1 MTTIDRLPS
10 EGELEALANGLFP
23 EYNTAECADGIEKLL
38 TQGDTSVIDRAAN
51 KAESFFNREA
61 ADVSRYEPT
70 SFLSEIN
77 RLDGYARA
85 AEEVLNEASD
95 VNADEFYPETSPLD
109 GFAPVGTASY
119 TLPFTDITSAAQI
132 SENELH
138 KPKYSLDENDLNKV
152 VSELDGFGVYRKEKA
167 PVQPK
172 ASGYSPVVVSQAQSG
187 NTAAPKSRENNSESG
202 NFRQSNNNSI
212 IVGTKTLEQIRRDF
226 PILGERINGHDL
238 VWLDNGAT
246 TQRPQQVIDRLTEYY
261 THENSNVHRGAHT
274 LAARST
280 DTYEG
285 ARQTVADF
293 IGAPDKN
300 NIVFVR
306 GTTEGINLV
315 ANAFVKQYLHEG
327 DEIIVTLLEHH
338 ANIVPWQLIAQETG
352 AVIKV
357 APVDRS
363 GQIILSEY
371 EKLFTKRTKFVSA
384 THVSNVLGTITPV
397 AELISIAHAHGVRIL
412 IDGAQSVAHI
422 PVNVTALDADFFV
435 FSGHKIFAPT
445 GIGVVYGK
453 KDLLEAARPYQGGGN
468 MIADVTF
475 ERTIYNPAPNK
486 FEAGTASIADAVGL
500 GAALEYLNSIGMPEI
515 SRYEHELVSYGMKEL
530 AKVPGLHLI
539 GTASQ
544 KSSALSFILDGY
556 DNETVGQH
564 LDKYGIAV
572 RTGHHCAQPILR
584 SYGLEGVVRPT
595 LALYNSPED
604 IDKLVRAIR
613 SLT

>member
-10 EGELEALANGLFP
+10 ERELEALANGIFP

-85 AEEVLNEASD
+85 AEEVLNEASP
-95 VNADEFYPETSPLD
+95 VTADEFYPEISPLD

-119 TLPFTDITSAAQI
+119 TLPFTDITTAAQI
-132 SENELH
+132 SENELN
-138 KPKYSLDENDLNKV
+138 KPKYSLKESDLNTI
-152 VSELDGFGVYRKEKA
+152 VSELDGFGIYRKEKA

-172 ASGYSPVVVSQAQSG
+172 NTGYSPVVVSQAQSE
-187 NTAAPKSRENNSESG
+187 NTAAPKAQANNSESG
-202 NFRQSNNNSI
+202 NFRQSGNNSI
-212 IVGTKTLEQIRRDF
+212 VVGTKTLEQIRRDF

-280 DTYEG
+280 DAYEG

-306 GTTEGINLV
+306 GTTEGINLI
-315 ANAFVKQYLHEG
+315 ANAYVKQYLHEG

-357 APVDRS
+357 APVDKS

-371 EKLFTKRTKFVSA
+371 EKLFNKRTKFVSA

-445 GIGVVYGK
+445 GIGVVYSK

-530 AKVPGLHLI
+530 AKIPGLHLI

-544 KSSALSFILDGY
+544 KSSALSFVLDGY

-604 IDKLVRAIR
+604 IDKLVMAIR